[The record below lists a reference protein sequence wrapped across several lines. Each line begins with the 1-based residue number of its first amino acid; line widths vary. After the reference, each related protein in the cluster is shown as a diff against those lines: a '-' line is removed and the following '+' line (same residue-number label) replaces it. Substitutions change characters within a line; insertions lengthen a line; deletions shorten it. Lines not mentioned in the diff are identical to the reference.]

1 MSLNTRIR
9 LSAMMFLQYMML
21 AVWLVQLAAYLGTM
35 KMSSMQ
41 IALIAN
47 SMALGCLA
55 SPLIGMI
62 ADRHFPSQA
71 VLAVLNLVTGAMLIL
86 SAQMTS
92 PMAVFICLLLTM
104 LCYMPTWGLTSSI
117 AMSHSPSDKFPQI
130 RVFGS
135 IGWVAAGLFSIVAG
149 FWNVTID
156 GKPAALVCG
165 GVVALVGGVFAFF
178 LPHTPPP
185 AKGQKASIA
194 DVLGLRSLVLMKDP
208 QFAMLIFG
216 TFIGTIAFASD
227 WTYFTQFLQAKGY
240 QYLTVT
246 KNWGQVAEMALM
258 LTVPLVIAKVGL
270 KWTMVLGLSAMVVR
284 YAAYSLGN
292 AFDADA
298 LYYVGILVHGIIFGF
313 FYVGGQIYADRKA
326 PKEMKAQAQGL
337 LFLIAFGAG
346 MFIGNFINAALLEM
360 NVPKGERNWQAMWVA
375 SAIIAAVVS
384 VVFAILVREPSAA
397 APEAGQLAQA
407 KEEVTEAEE
416 KLPAE

>member
-1 MSLNTRIR
+1 MASMSLNTRVR
-9 LSAMMFLQYMML
+9 LSGMMFLQYMML
-21 AVWLVQLAAYLGTM
+21 AVWLVQLAAYLATM
-35 KMSSMQ
+35 EMTSMQ

-62 ADRHFPSQA
+62 ADRHFPSQI
-71 VLAVLNLVTGAMLIL
+71 VLAVLNLVTGALLIL

-117 AMSHSPSDKFPQI
+117 AMTHSPSDKFPQI

-149 FWNVTID
+149 FWNVSID

-165 GVVALVGGVFAFF
+165 GAVALVGGVFAFF

-227 WTYFTQFLQAKGY
+227 WTYFTPFLQAKGY

-246 KNWGQVAEMALM
+246 KNWGQVAEMVLM
-258 LTVPLVIAKVGL
+258 LTVPLVIAKAGL

-292 AFDADA
+292 AFNTDA

-346 MFIGNFINAALLEM
+346 MFVGNFINAALLEM
-360 NVPKGERNWQAMWVA
+360 GVPKGERNWQAMWVA

-384 VVFAILVREPSAA
+384 VVFALLVREPTAA
-397 APEAGQLAQA
+397 TPEAGQLAQA
-407 KEEVTEAEE
+407 KE
-416 KLPAE
+416 